1 MLPYQVQFK
10 ARWVCE
16 KIAYFLY
23 DYRVPAADIKND
35 RGYDSLKLMLALL
48 IRELLVAAGLSAQE
62 VADVAKLAF
71 SNTFD
76 HKTATFCFECL
87 FQGKQSICV
96 DQNRQ
101 LACTSAATDAAQW
114 LWHQERNGN
123 LRASL
128 IYRTKNFADNPFL
141 FYTEAACYRSLQ
153 DPENIFII
161 FARLAQ
167 KQNQLQRLEY
177 SSGDAA
183 KEIHFLLRIVFNDVL
198 PTAIHP
204 ICNIFF
210 DGRKVSFTAQALS
223 VWWLGLDG
231 CEDDSI
237 YLDDEQ
243 VSAHIVNLAEKF
255 AHHWRCVW
263 LVPGEDLS
271 EEITLIGQQL
281 YSKSRD
287 LFVSA
292 RSQGVAEN
300 LDLFDFPRRHFWDNS
315 SCSLSYLELLRD
327 RLQQLLQR
335 EQNSH

>member
-23 DYRVPAADIKND
+23 DYQVPAADIKND
-35 RGYDSLKLMLALL
+35 RGYDSLKIMLAFL

-71 SNTFD
+71 ANTFD
-76 HKTATFCFECL
+76 HKTATWCFECL
-87 FQGKQSICV
+87 FQGKQPIWM

-101 LACTSAATDAAQW
+101 LACTSAAADAAQW
-114 LWHQERNGN
+114 LWQQEREGHP
-123 LRASL
+123 RATL
-128 IYRTKNFADNPFL
+128 IYRTQDFTADQFL

-153 DPENIFII
+153 DPEILFSIY
-161 FARLAQ
+161 ARLAQ
-167 KQNQLQRLEY
+167 KQNQLLLFEY
-177 SSGDAA
+177 SAGDAM
-183 KEIHFLLRIVFNDVL
+183 KEIHFLLRMVFNDVL
-198 PTAIHP
+198 PSVIHP
-204 ICNIFF
+204 SCNFLF

-231 CEDDSI
+231 CEDDSP

-243 VSAHIVNLAEKF
+243 ISAHIVNLAVKF
-255 AHHWRCVW
+255 ARHWRCVW